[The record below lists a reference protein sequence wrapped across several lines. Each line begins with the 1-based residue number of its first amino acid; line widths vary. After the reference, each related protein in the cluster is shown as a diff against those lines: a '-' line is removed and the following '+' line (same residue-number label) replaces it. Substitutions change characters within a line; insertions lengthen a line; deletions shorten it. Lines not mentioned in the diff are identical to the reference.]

1 MRESAQI
8 MSRAT
13 LLPLAVTG
21 GVLGFLLILV
31 LMATPTRVI
40 DAAVHFDVS
49 VFAFFGRFAG
59 RSWTVDTLIW
69 SVWTHAAVQ
78 SGIVMVL
85 VWGLWFAQGE
95 TPESRQTRASMLSLL
110 VGVYASILLTLV
122 LRVVLPFRARPM
134 VDPTSTFLMPYL
146 PDGAT
151 PTAEST
157 SFPSG
162 HAAVLF
168 ALAIGLWSV
177 SRALGLVAGLHGLFI
192 VCLPR
197 VYFGRHWATD
207 IPAGASVALA
217 TVPVVNE
224 MLRRSSLVPPAHPL
238 RREGLA
244 RHVLHERDGA
254 LTHER
259 DRLRVGAHAVARNAI
274 RRVGGAEKDYW
285 RRRLHITPASPTRA
299 EPRNS
304 SVEGSGVATSKSDC
318 VVIVRLPRVPSDME
332 NASCGSPVSTKLT
345 SGEPGNGPSVTGS
358 DVNEALKA
366 PLVARLTVRRSLI
379 GPVREPSRSAID
391 ADMGSGITAPTSV
404 ALRLANSRL
413 VMTIEPGMS
422 VATMMLAVASRGSM
436 NEIIRA
442 LAGPTPTITSPT
454 MMSGTRIPRRSI
466 LRPEAWRALPSEFM

>member
-40 DAAVHFDVS
+40 DAAVYFDVS

-69 SVWTHAAVQ
+69 SVWTQAAVQ

-85 VWGLWFAQGE
+85 VWGMWFAQGE
-95 TPESRQTRASMLSLL
+95 TPESRQTRASMLSSL

-134 VDPTSTFLMPYL
+134 VDPTSAFQMPYL
-146 PDGAT
+146 PNGAM

-177 SRALGLVAGLHGLFI
+177 SRTLGLVAGFHGLFV
-192 VCLPR
+192 VCLPP

-207 IPAGASVALA
+207 IVACARAARLGEPAGDPGSRCSNIA
-217 TVPVVNE
+217 TRHPGWDQT
-224 MLRRSSLVPPAHPL
+224 RPPTL
-238 RREGLA
+238 
-244 RHVLHERDGA
+244 
-254 LTHER
+254 
-259 DRLRVGAHAVARNAI
+259 
-274 RRVGGAEKDYW
+274 
-285 RRRLHITPASPTRA
+285 S
-299 EPRNS
+299 
-304 SVEGSGVATSKSDC
+304 
-318 VVIVRLPRVPSDME
+318 
-332 NASCGSPVSTKLT
+332 
-345 SGEPGNGPSVTGS
+345 
-358 DVNEALKA
+358 
-366 PLVARLTVRRSLI
+366 
-379 GPVREPSRSAID
+379 PSRLLLSH
-391 ADMGSGITAPTSV
+391 
-404 ALRLANSRL
+404 
-413 VMTIEPGMS
+413 
-422 VATMMLAVASRGSM
+422 
-436 NEIIRA
+436 
-442 LAGPTPTITSPT
+442 
-454 MMSGTRIPRRSI
+454 
-466 LRPEAWRALPSEFM
+466 